1 MKIAISIPD
10 ALFKAAE
17 RMARRLGI
25 SRSQLFQRAVQQ
37 YIGEQQ
43 KLGVTETLD
52 QIYGGDPSASRVDP
66 VLNGM
71 QLASLPQEEW

>member
-17 RMARRLGI
+17 RMARCLGI